1 MGETLSTGGN
11 MGELKAACLGAV
23 AAVVLAPLAAAVVA
37 IVYRFPVPLGEYAR
51 GFGGAGDAALGSLF
65 YLLFGGVLV
74 VGILGAAGGFV
85 AARSAGRHG
94 GRAQR
99 RTLGAA
105 AIVALLSAIA
115 LSVLEF
121 FVGPW

>member
-1 MGETLSTGGN
+1 MADTSSTGDS
-11 MGELKAACLGAV
+11 MGALKAACLGAV
-23 AAVVLAPLAAAVVA
+23 AAVVLAPLAAAIVA

-51 GFGGAGDAALGSLF
+51 GFGGAGSAALGSLF

-85 AARSAGRHG
+85 AARSAGRDT
-94 GRAQR
+94 GRALR
-99 RTLGAA
+99 RTLAVA
-105 AIVALLSAIA
+105 AIVALLGAIT